1 MDEKKEEGRREREK
15 REREV
20 QKVTDELEGEHGITH
35 ANKEEKNGSGNS
47 YSSKPLGGI
56 RYKFRKIELDRSR
69 KTEEEEGTG
78 KEEEGDGE
86 NGREGPTEEEGRGEK
101 RREESRLKHQYEDKE
116 AEGRESEGSHT
127 LDDSV
132 MKMGSNGLNDT
143 RAPSVEPK
151 GPFWMLDP
159 EC

>member
-1 MDEKKEEGRREREK
+1 M
-15 REREV
+15 
-20 QKVTDELEGEHGITH
+20 TDELEGEHWITH
-35 ANKEEKNGSGNS
+35 ANKEKNNGSGNC
-47 YSSKPLGGI
+47 YSSKPLGSI

-101 RREESRLKHQYEDKE
+101 RREESRLKDQDQDNE
-116 AEGRESEGSHT
+116 AEGRESEGSCP

-151 GPFWMLDP
+151 GPLWMLGP